1 MKFRSDIR
9 GPGIVNPSDF
19 GVFPDCLLWHHHEV
33 DAFIL

>member
-9 GPGIVNPSDF
+9 GPRVNPSDF
-19 GVFPDCLLWHHHEV
+19 GVFPDCLLWHHREV